1 MTGWE
6 GTEMVGC
13 RMKMMMMMMMMMAI
27 ANSIIALVKV
37 RLK

>member
-1 MTGWE
+1 MIGWE

-13 RMKMMMMMMMMMAI
+13 RMKMMMMMMAI
-27 ANSIIALVKV
+27 VNSIIALVKV